1 MEEAVCVLLSRFP
14 SVFPDQSRSVAV
26 CHHDGIL
33 LLSSTRCCQ
42 LLPGRPGRPA
52 EHFTYISP
60 AVLVLCSVPQLDFS
74 LWIPNCPPAMMRPP
88 PQVKGAVTEDDI
100 MSFLPDVNSA
110 CRVLTVITLLSR
122 PALNFVRLHPST
134 HRTRK
139 ETCLMLHF
147 AFGVHPFC
155 LGCFGVCIKV

>member
-1 MEEAVCVLLSRFP
+1 MLLSRFP
-14 SVFPDQSRSVAV
+14 SVFPDQRGSLAV
-26 CHHDGIL
+26 CRHDGLL
-33 LLSSTRCCQ
+33 LLSSTCCCQ

-52 EHFTYISP
+52 GHFTYFSP
-60 AVLVLCSVPQLDFS
+60 AGLVLCSVPQLDFS

-110 CRVLTVITLLSR
+110 CRVLTVLTLLSQ

-134 HRTRK
+134 RRTRK
-139 ETCLMLHF
+139 YNVPHAAFCVRCPSFLFGMFWCLY
-147 AFGVHPFC
+147 
-155 LGCFGVCIKV
+155 